1 MDKGHRSMKH
11 RTDFWEIIED
21 QYANLEKN
29 KRQMAACD
37 KGEVRQ
43 GEGRQGRSAEGT
55 QKDE

>member
-11 RTDFWEIIED
+11 RTDFWEQVED
-21 QYANLEKN
+21 QYANLGKN

-37 KGEVRQ
+37 KGEVQ
-43 GEGRQGRSAEGT
+43 PDEGGQGRSAEGT